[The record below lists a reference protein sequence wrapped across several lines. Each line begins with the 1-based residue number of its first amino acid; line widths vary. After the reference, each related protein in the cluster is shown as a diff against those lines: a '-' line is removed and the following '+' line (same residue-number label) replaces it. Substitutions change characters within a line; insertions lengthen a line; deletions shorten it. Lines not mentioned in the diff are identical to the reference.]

1 MMDAMRRIVERLRR
15 VFSPRVTQ
23 IVFLFVLAVA
33 AVILANGEAGNQV
46 AADAEVII
54 QAEGVTQA
62 SAIAHASA
70 GDTVLIAQARDQG
83 LVTDAKVQSAVDTL
97 RRNMSGLVV
106 LTEGLGAMAGDHEP
120 LLNALD
126 SFETQTEAIA
136 SAVESGDTDVALTA
150 TSEQFES
157 SYETLARVA
166 TGIRAD
172 YQGRI
177 DTIREGLGHVAT
189 AARFVVAL
197 IIPAGAL
204 VFLYAALRRRQ
215 RESLIVAELS
225 REKALRKKKDEFL
238 ASASHHLNTPL
249 SVVLGFAEMLRDN
262 GRDYNAA
269 VRTEMIEL
277 LAMQAAEA
285 TNVAE
290 DLLIAGR
297 VDMGELTLQETS
309 IDLRSVIEKVTRD
322 WGSEQRTRLTIT
334 GNALATGDTKRVGQ
348 ILRNLL
354 KNAVGHGGT
363 KIDVEISQVFN
374 KTLVEVSD
382 DGEGIPE
389 GHEERVFQAYYKQN
403 DVNGVPSSLGLGLSV
418 SRRLAR
424 AMGGDVKYRRER
436 GLTTFEF
443 SLPRSYE
450 HSAEDLPDVDIDP
463 TRGEPNANDILEIVR
478 FGGPQVVFQPMVDMR
493 EYASGEQC
501 VIGYEALSRFPFGS
515 PPEWFKA
522 AKASNTHVDL
532 ELACIVAAIDQ
543 FTSDRSD
550 HFLALN
556 VSDSVLVSSRLNES
570 LEGIDS
576 GRLVLELSEQA
587 SISSYEA
594 TAGVTGAL
602 AERGVRLAVDDVGA
616 AEIDLWH
623 VIRLSAS
630 IVKVDMSL
638 VREVNESPAARSVI
652 RSLVALADELG
663 IIVVAEGIETESEHM
678 RLLELGVGFGQGYL
692 YGKPEPLTGASTA
705 GLVAQVPSAS

>member
-1 MMDAMRRIVERLRR
+1 MMERLRPMLERLRR
-15 VFSPRVTQ
+15 LFSPRVTQ
-23 IVFLFVLAVA
+23 IAFLFVLAVA
-33 AVILANGEAGNQV
+33 AVMLANAEAGNQV
-46 AADAEVII
+46 AADADVIVKADSVA
-54 QAEGVTQA
+54 QAATISYA
-62 SAIAHASA
+62 SA
-70 GDTVLIAQARDQG
+70 DDVVLIAQAHDQG
-83 LVTDAKVQSAVDTL
+83 LVTDGDFESAVDTL
-97 RRNMSGLVV
+97 RSNVSGLVA
-106 LTEGLGAMAGDHEP
+106 LTEDLGAMAGDHEP
-120 LLNALD
+120 LLDALD

-136 SAVESGDTDVALTA
+136 SAVESGDTEAALLA
-150 TSEQFES
+150 AGDQFET
-157 SYETLARVA
+157 SYETLSRVA
-166 TGIRAD
+166 TGIRSD

-189 AARFVVAL
+189 AARFLVAL

-277 LAMQAAEA
+277 MAMQAAEA
-285 TNVAE
+285 SNVAE

-297 VDMGELTLQETS
+297 ADMGELTLQETS
-309 IDLRSVIEKVTRD
+309 IDLRSVFEKVTRD
-322 WGSEQRTRLTIT
+322 WDSEHRARLTIT
-334 GNALATGDTKRVGQ
+334 GNALATGDAKRVHQ
-348 ILRNLL
+348 VLRNLL

-363 KIDVEISQVFN
+363 KIDVEISQLFN
-374 KTLVEVSD
+374 KALVEVSD

-389 GHEERVFQAYYKQN
+389 GHEEKVFQAYYRQS
-403 DVNGVPSSLGLGLSV
+403 DVNGVPPSLGLGLSV

-424 AMGGDVKYRRER
+424 AMGGDVKYRRDS
-436 GLTTFEF
+436 GVTTFEF

-450 HSAEDLPDVDIDP
+450 HVAEDLPDVDIDP
-463 TRGEPNANDILEIVR
+463 TRGEPNSNDILEIVR
-478 FGGPQVVFQPMVDMR
+478 FGGPRVVFQPMVDLR
-493 EYASGEQC
+493 KFTSGEDC
-501 VIGYEALSRFPFGS
+501 VVGYEALSRFPFGS
-515 PPEWFKA
+515 PPAWFKA

-570 LEGIDS
+570 LEGIDP

-630 IVKVDMSL
+630 IVKIDMSL

-652 RSLVALADELG
+652 RSLVALAEELG
-663 IIVVAEGIETESEHM
+663 VIVVAEGVESESEHM

-692 YGKPEPLTGASTA
+692 YGKPEPLTQAA
-705 GLVAQVPSAS
+705 AVGLAAHVPSAS